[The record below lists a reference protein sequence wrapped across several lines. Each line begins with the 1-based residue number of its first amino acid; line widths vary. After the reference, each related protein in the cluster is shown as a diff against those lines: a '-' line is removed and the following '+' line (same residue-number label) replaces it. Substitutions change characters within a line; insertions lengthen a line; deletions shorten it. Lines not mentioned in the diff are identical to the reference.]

1 MRTGATLLTAVLF
14 TGGALAAPALA
25 APPHEPVPE
34 QKPFTIPKLC
44 GIEEGVT
51 VTTVMLR
58 AKRNTK
64 TGRFTGAFKYQVT
77 NNRTGRSVVV
87 NNSGPGPITETV
99 DEAAGTV
106 TIDFDFKGRTVVF
119 AFSEKEQAIFA
130 AAGLPDIFATSGPIR
145 YRVVLDISEADADAD
160 TPPTAISI
168 NFDTPNR
175 VQDVCALIT

>member
-1 MRTGATLLTAVLF
+1 MRTGVALLTAALI
-14 TGGALAAPALA
+14 TGGALASPAHA

-34 QKPFTIPKLC
+34 VEPFTIPKLC
-44 GIEEGVT
+44 GIVKGVT
-51 VTTVMLR
+51 VSTVMLR
-58 AKRNTK
+58 AKQNTK

-77 NNRTGRSVVV
+77 NNETGRSVVV

-119 AFSEKEQAIFA
+119 AFSVKEQAIFE

-145 YRVVLDISEADADAD
+145 YRVVLDISKPDGG
-160 TPPTAISI
+160 TPPPAISI
-168 NFDTPNR
+168 DFDTPNR